1 MANITT
7 TLNNIFFGTAQS
19 KYAAIAIFI
28 TIAVLCFFI
37 LFNSTDI
44 SFEQRFMV
52 VFFLLLSAIP
62 SILFA
67 LFELTCI
74 SARNSTKSVL
84 CDYLAWFITFII
96 VIYCVLIMISII
108 MSMSNYSNAINRVN
122 YIEDNGRV
130 SNDDANQFAQKIMI
144 SDKSKMMMN
153 HESSVPPM
161 PPSMPPSMTPP
172 MTPPEEPI
180 MSPSMPPSM
189 TPPMPPYST
198 EQPPNN
204 SQVKSASIEKIPQA
218 PLYKASNMPFAEATG
233 YDSSDIYAPIK
244 DTATISS
251 DIPKIKPVPQVKP
264 GSSSSEPEP
273 FTNDDSLFKY

>member
-7 TLNNIFFGTAQS
+7 TLNNIFFGTDQS

-44 SFEQRFMV
+44 SFEQRFIV

-74 SARNSTKSVL
+74 SAGNSTKSVL
-84 CDYLAWFITFII
+84 CDYLAWFITIII

-130 SNDDANQFAQKIMI
+130 SNDDANEYAQKIMI
-144 SDKSKMMMN
+144 SDKSKMMMK
-153 HESSVPPM
+153 EKQSPSSMSPSTPPPM
-161 PPSMPPSMTPP
+161 PPSTPPPMSPSTPPSMPPSTP
-172 MTPPEEPI
+172 
-180 MSPSMPPSM
+180 PSMPPH
-189 TPPMPPYST
+189 ST
-198 EQPPNN
+198 EQHLNN
-204 SQVKSASIEKIPQA
+204 SQIRSASMEKIPQA
-218 PLYKASNMPFAEATG
+218 PLYKASNMPFAEAVG
-233 YDSSDIYAPIK
+233 YDSSDIYVSIK
-244 DTATISS
+244 DSETISS
-251 DIPKIKPVPQVKP
+251 DIPKMIPVPQVKP

>member
-7 TLNNIFFGTAQS
+7 TLNNIFFGTDQS

-44 SFEQRFMV
+44 SFEQRFIV
-52 VFFLLLSAIP
+52 VFFLLLSAVP

-74 SARNSTKSVL
+74 SAGNSTKSVL
-84 CDYLAWFITFII
+84 CDYLAWFITIII

-108 MSMSNYSNAINRVN
+108 MSMSNYTNAINRVN

-130 SNDDANQFAQKIMI
+130 SNDDANEYAQKIMI
-144 SDKSKMMMN
+144 SDKSKMMMKEK
-153 HESSVPPM
+153 ESLPSMPPSTPPPM
-161 PPSMPPSMTPP
+161 SPSMSPSTPPSMPPSMPP
-172 MTPPEEPI
+172 H
-180 MSPSMPPSM
+180 
-189 TPPMPPYST
+189 ST
-198 EQPPNN
+198 EQHLNN
-204 SQVKSASIEKIPQA
+204 SQIRSASMEKIPQA
-218 PLYKASNMPFAEATG
+218 PLYKASNMPFAEAVG
-233 YDSSDIYAPIK
+233 YDSSDIYVSIK
-244 DTATISS
+244 DSETISS
-251 DIPKIKPVPQVKP
+251 DIPKMIPVPQVKP